1 MSNLFNLSKLLM
13 ESTNSSDII
22 QAVSERTYLSGGVD
36 LLREMAETA
45 MNDTEQMYMAVATAE
60 SSRDENKAFASYF
73 KDYQTTVS
81 KYILKVKEL
90 LGQFVVNVETFADA
104 NKDIIDIAD
113 GVNIVGTPLYKGV
126 VYDKLLDPD
135 MPHIDPQKA
144 FKKEFAF
151 IGKLLQDLDAGVG
164 DDVRAQIIATVCNNL
179 SNEISEDWIDKCI
192 KKITGKD
199 ECTKDGFARTMYKIY
214 VKEPSSEMDIDIGL
228 VKQCKLSIAN
238 YITYINSVQKSVN
251 DFCEGLE
258 AVADYIGS
266 MFYRNQD
273 HRVEIKTDVEG
284 IEDKTYHLGSCAM
297 NQMNQFITTKISQI
311 TELCN
316 LYIIAITIK
325 MDCIYK
331 YLQQCKDIVDT
342 AYAGIDNTPN
352 ENSSDED
359 MSAEKPEDDES
370 LGGGDSEEEDLDP
383 DFYIDDENVSTDDP
397 VEDDNST
404 DELEMECYLFEVETC
419 QKNRLIADII
429 MKESIV
435 NFVSEDA
442 TTGSDLKN
450 KAKSVQAI
458 MQNIIAQFGRV
469 VEKFKGTFANY
480 DKQVGYIK
488 NNQDRIERANIPN
501 GWTIQPLNMDNMVN
515 FTVQPY
521 SPADNTLLENK
532 DKYLT
537 TKYANIMG
545 DNDGSIKDKI
555 LQKILEQKE
564 RPYTDA
570 DRKEGLDFILNKYT
584 KCMTNIENAN
594 KVIQN
599 AKSSAGPASTNTSVQ
614 KESFDLEQTLLM
626 YFNEDGTPEPQGQ
639 DKQNNDKPATTN
651 NDNKPKDST
660 DGDKNTPQPDAK
672 QVSGEDAIRTY
683 LTISTNLV
691 TAVMN
696 IYNMAMKKH
705 LNFLRTLAK
714 LNGAAPMNDNS
725 NK

>member
-22 QAVSERTYLSGGVD
+22 QAVSERTYLSDGVD
-36 LLREMAETA
+36 LLSEITEAA
-45 MNDTEQMYMAVATAE
+45 MNNTEKMYMSVAVAE
-60 SSRDENKAFASYF
+60 STKDENQAFASYF
-73 KDYQTTVS
+73 KEYQDIVS

-90 LGQFVVNVETFADA
+90 LGQFIVNVETFADA

-113 GVNIVGTPLYKGV
+113 GASIVGTPKYKGV
-126 VYDKLLDPD
+126 LYDKLLDPD
-135 MPHIDPQKA
+135 MPNIDPQKA

-151 IGKLLQDLDAGVG
+151 IGKLLQDLGAGVG
-164 DDVRAQIIATVCNNL
+164 DDVKAQVIATVCNNL
-179 SNEISEDWIDKCI
+179 SSEISDDWIDKCI

-199 ECTKDGFARTMYKIY
+199 ECTKDSFAKTMYHIY
-214 VKEPSSEMDIDIGL
+214 VKEPSSDINIDIGC

-251 DFCEGLE
+251 DFCDGLE
-258 AVADYIGS
+258 SVADYIGS

-273 HRVEIKTDVEG
+273 HRVEIKTDEEG
-284 IEDKTYHLGSCAM
+284 VEDKVYHLGSCAM

-331 YLQQCKDIVDT
+331 YLQQCKDIIDT
-342 AYAGIDNTPN
+342 AYSGVDNTPN
-352 ENSSDED
+352 NSGCDIENDNNE
-359 MSAEKPEDDES
+359 PEDDEP
-370 LGGGDSEEEDLDP
+370 LGGGDADDVDFDPDLDP
-383 DFYIDDENVSTDDP
+383 DIENVEVDDEP
-397 VEDDNST
+397 VEDDNT
-404 DELEMECYLFEVETC
+404 IDELEMECYLFEVETY

-435 NFVSEDA
+435 NFISEDA
-442 TTGSDLKN
+442 TTGSGIKN

-458 MQNIIAQFGRV
+458 VQNIIAQFGRV

-501 GWTIQPLNMDNMVN
+501 GWTIQPLHMENMIN

-594 KVIQN
+594 KVVQN
-599 AKSSAGPASTNTSVQ
+599 AKSSIGSDTTTTSVQ

-626 YFNEDGTPEPQGQ
+626 YFNEDGTPEPQDQ
-639 DKQNNDKPATTN
+639 NKQNEGQKP

-660 DGDKNTPQPDAK
+660 DGDKNTPQPDNK
-672 QVSGEDAIRTY
+672 EVSGEEAIRTY

-714 LNGAAPMNDNS
+714 LNSAAPMNDN
-725 NK
+725 NQQQ